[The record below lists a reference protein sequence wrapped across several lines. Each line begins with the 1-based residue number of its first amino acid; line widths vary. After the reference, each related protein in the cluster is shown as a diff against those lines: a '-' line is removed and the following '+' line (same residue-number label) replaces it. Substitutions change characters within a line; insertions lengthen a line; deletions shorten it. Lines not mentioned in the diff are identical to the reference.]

1 MPNSEKLINA
11 VTFVGDSSYLTLID
25 HLRDIV
31 RTAPMN
37 DLGNFD
43 EEMATELEYAAN
55 DILPMLWEC
64 KRFALAMEKELDK
77 AQFESELEF

>member
-11 VTFVGDSSYLTLID
+11 VTIVGDSSYITLID

-31 RTAPMN
+31 RTAPVN

-43 EEMATELEYAAN
+43 EEMATDLEYAAN

-64 KRFALAMEKELDK
+64 KRFAIATEKELDK